1 MSMLRKAINFLRH
14 LWAAED
20 LRNRVLIS
28 LGLLVVYRIAAHVP
42 VPGVNAG
49 ALRNLFN
56 AEGSTFLQMLD
67 MLSGGTIANFS
78 IMAMGPYPYITAQI
92 ILQLLA
98 PVIPGLE
105 QRQREDPQGAR
116 RWMERWTYY
125 IAVPMAALQSLSQIG
140 IINSINVGSTPIL
153 EGFGW
158 NLPSVAVIVT
168 MTAGTMFSIWLG
180 ELISEYGLRNQGL
193 SLIIFA
199 GIVAR
204 IPSNLL
210 RMVTGGTIG
219 LISLGVY
226 LLVIVAVVFLIVIVQ
241 QGRRNIPVM
250 YPGRRIGFRQ
260 AMPVRANLP
269 LMVNMAGMI
278 PLIFAGTFIS
288 MPSVAAGWVVQAVP
302 DTSNWLNV
310 AARGVMTFM
319 NGNSAGYYIIYF
331 LLVVG
336 FTFFYTDV
344 QFTQANF
351 SENLRRSG
359 AQIPGVTSGE
369 ATQKYLTRV
378 MRRITF
384 PGAFFLG
391 FVAILPFLVGLV
403 VNLGAQRSSLL
414 ITSSGLLIVVGVVRE
429 LYFTLEAELKLRGY
443 DESLLV
449 K

>member
-1 MSMLRKAINFLRH
+1 MSMLRKAISFLRH

-28 LGLLVVYRIAAHVP
+28 LFLLVIYRIASHVP
-42 VPGVNAG
+42 VPGVNLE
-49 ALRNLFN
+49 ALRSLLQTP
-56 AEGSTFLQMLD
+56 GSTFLNMLD

-78 IMAMGPYPYITAQI
+78 VMAMGPYPYITAQI

-98 PVIPGLE
+98 PIIPGME

-140 IINSINVGSTPIL
+140 IVNAINTNTAQPIL
-153 EGFGW
+153 PNFGW
-158 NLPSVAVIVT
+158 NLSSVAIIVT
-168 MTAGTMFSIWLG
+168 MTAGTMFAIWLG
-180 ELISEYGLRNQGL
+180 ELISEFGIKNQGL

-204 IPSNLL
+204 TSLL
-210 RMVTGGTIG
+210 
-219 LISLGVY
+219 VY
-226 LLVIVAVVFLIVIVQ
+226 LAVVVAVIFLIIIVQ

-250 YPGRRIGFRQ
+250 YPGRRVGFRQ

-288 MPSVAAGWVVQAVP
+288 MPNVFAGWVVQMVP
-302 DTSNWLNV
+302 DATSWLHV
-310 AARGVMTFM
+310 AALAVIRFM
-319 NGNSAGYYIIYF
+319 SGNSAGYYIIYF
-331 LLVVG
+331 LLVVA

-403 VNLGAQRSSLL
+403 VNLGSSRSQLL

>member
-1 MSMLRKAINFLRH
+1 MLKKAINFLRH

-20 LRNRVLIS
+20 VRTRILITM
-28 LGLLVVYRIAAHVP
+28 GLLVIYRLASHVP
-42 VPGVNAG
+42 VPGVNLT
-49 ALRNLFN
+49 ALRELLKT
-56 AEGSTFLQMLD
+56 EGSTFLNMLD
-67 MLSGGTIANFS
+67 MLSGGTLANFS
-78 IMAMGPYPYITAQI
+78 VMAMGPYPYITAQI
-92 ILQLLA
+92 ILQLLS
-98 PVIPGLE
+98 PIIPGME
-105 QRQREDPQGAR
+105 QRQKEDPQGAR
-116 RWMERWTYY
+116 KWMERWTYY

-140 IINSINVGSTPIL
+140 IVNSISTSVPIL
-153 EGFGW
+153 PDFGW
-158 NLPSVAVIVT
+158 NIASVAVIVT
-168 MTAGTMFSIWLG
+168 MTAGTMFAIWLG

-199 GIVAR
+199 GIVSR
-204 IPSNLL
+204 IPSNFASMLSDTENGLKSLVVYGLL
-210 RMVTGGTIG
+210 
-219 LISLGVY
+219 
-226 LLVIVAVVFLIVIVQ
+226 IVAVVFLIIIVQ

-278 PLIFAGTFIS
+278 PLIFAQTFLS
-288 MPSVAAGWVVQAVP
+288 MPSVAAGWIVQMVP
-302 DTSNWLNV
+302 DTANWLNT
-310 AARGVMTFM
+310 AAMAVIRFM
-319 NGNSAGYYIIYF
+319 NGQSGGYYLIYF
-331 LLVVG
+331 LLVVV

-391 FVAILPFLVGLV
+391 FVAVLPFLVNSIVKLGQQSSMMLV
-403 VNLGAQRSSLL
+403 
-414 ITSSGLLIVVGVVRE
+414 TSSGLLIVVGVVRE

>member
-1 MSMLRKAINFLRH
+1 MSMLRKAISFLRH

-20 LRNRVLIS
+20 LRNRILITM
-28 LGLLVVYRIAAHVP
+28 LLLVIYRMASHVP
-42 VPGVNAG
+42 VPGVNLN
-49 ALRNLFN
+49 ALRELLKT
-56 AEGSTFLQMLD
+56 EGSTFLNMLD
-67 MLSGGTIANFS
+67 MLSGGTLANFS
-78 IMAMGPYPYITAQI
+78 VMAMGPYPYITAQI
-92 ILQLLA
+92 ILQLLS
-98 PVIPGLE
+98 PIIPGME
-105 QRQREDPQGAR
+105 QRQKEDPQGAR

-140 IINSINVGSTPIL
+140 IVNSISTSTPIL
-153 EGFGW
+153 PDFGW

-168 MTAGTMFSIWLG
+168 MTAGTMFAIWLG

-199 GIVAR
+199 GIVSR
-204 IPSNLL
+204 IPSNFASMLSDPENGLKSLAVYGLL
-210 RMVTGGTIG
+210 
-219 LISLGVY
+219 
-226 LLVIVAVVFLIVIVQ
+226 IVAVVFLIIIVQ

-278 PLIFAGTFIS
+278 PLIFAQTFLS
-288 MPSVAAGWVVQAVP
+288 MPSIAAGWIVQVVP
-302 DTSNWLNV
+302 DTANWFNI
-310 AARGVMTFM
+310 AAMTIIRFM
-319 NGNSAGYYIIYF
+319 GGNSGGYYLIYF
-331 LLVVG
+331 LLVVV

-391 FVAILPFLVGLV
+391 FVAVLPFLVNSV
-403 VNLGAQRSSLL
+403 V
-414 ITSSGLLIVVGVVRE
+414 
-429 LYFTLEAELKLRGY
+429 KL
-443 DESLLV
+443 
-449 K
+449 

>member
-1 MSMLRKAINFLRH
+1 MSMLRKAISFLRH

-28 LGLLVVYRIAAHVP
+28 VGLLVIYRVAAHIP
-42 VPGVNAG
+42 VPGVNLE
-49 ALRNLFN
+49 ALRAMF
-56 AEGSTFLQMLD
+56 AAGGATFIEMLD
-67 MLSGGTIANFS
+67 MLSGGTIGNFS
-78 IMAMGPYPYITAQI
+78 VMAMGPYPYITAQI

-98 PVIPGLE
+98 PIIPGME

-140 IINSINVGSTPIL
+140 ILNAMNVGGAPIL

-199 GIVAR
+199 GIVSS
-204 IPSNLL
+204 IPGNLI
-210 RMVTGGTIG
+210 RMITGGTTG
-219 LISLGVY
+219 LVSLGVY
-226 LLVIVAVVFLIVIVQ
+226 IVVIVAVIFLIIIVQ

-288 MPSVAAGWVVQAVP
+288 MPSVLAGWIVQAVP
-302 DTSNWLNV
+302 DTTNFLNS
-310 AARGVMTFM
+310 AAMGVMRFM
-319 NGNSAGYYIIYF
+319 NGETAGYYIIFF
-331 LLVVG
+331 LLVVV

-351 SENLRRSG
+351 AENLRRSG

-403 VNLGAQRSSLL
+403 VDLGTNRSSLM

>member
-1 MSMLRKAINFLRH
+1 MSMLRKAISFLRH

-20 LRNRVLIS
+20 IRKRILIT
-28 LGLLVVYRIAAHVP
+28 LMLLVIYRLASHIP
-42 VPGVNAG
+42 VPGVNLE
-49 ALRNLFN
+49 ALRELLRT
-56 AEGSTFLQMLD
+56 EGSTFLNMLD
-67 MLSGGTIANFS
+67 MLSGGTLANFS
-78 IMAMGPYPYITAQI
+78 VMAMGPYPYITAQI
-92 ILQLLA
+92 ILQLLS
-98 PVIPGLE
+98 PIIPGME
-105 QRQREDPQGAR
+105 QRQKEDPQGAR

-140 IINSINVGSTPIL
+140 IVNSISTSQAIL
-153 EGFGW
+153 PNFSW

-168 MTAGTMFSIWLG
+168 MTAGTMFAIWLG

-199 GIVAR
+199 GIVSR
-204 IPSNLL
+204 IPSNFASMLSDTENGLKSLAVYGLL
-210 RMVTGGTIG
+210 
-219 LISLGVY
+219 
-226 LLVIVAVVFLIVIVQ
+226 IVAVVFLIIIVQ

-278 PLIFAGTFIS
+278 PLIFAQTFLS
-288 MPSVAAGWVVQAVP
+288 MPSIAAGWVVQVVP
-302 DTSNWLNV
+302 DTANWLNT
-310 AARGVMTFM
+310 AAMGVIRFM
-319 NGNSAGYYIIYF
+319 SGQSGGYYLIYF
-331 LLVVG
+331 LLVVV

-391 FVAILPFLVGLV
+391 FVAVLPFLVNSVVKLGQQSSMMLV
-403 VNLGAQRSSLL
+403 
-414 ITSSGLLIVVGVVRE
+414 TSSGLLIVVGVVRE

-449 K
+449 R